1 MNIGGLTI
9 EMAADLARLRQDMD
23 DAKRSVG
30 SAMADIQ
37 KAVDIAKTAFVAL
50 AGIGSVAAFAGM
62 IKGSIDATAAMH
74 DLSIQTGASVAALG
88 AFKSVGSYTD
98 TSAESIAGAMNK
110 LAKNMAMADEDSK
123 GAAIAIKALGLNFDD
138 FKKLKPED
146 QMLVAAKAMNQF
158 EDGADKTAASM
169 LLFGKE
175 GAKLLP
181 FLKDLGDEA
190 DTISA
195 KLTDQEKALKANQAA
210 MADAFG
216 DNLTK
221 IRKDSEAWKKDI
233 ATGMIPALYEA
244 SQAFIDVANG
254 AGGVKE
260 YISKLAKDGTITE
273 WARMGVTAITYI
285 ADAFQ
290 VTWRILETIGKSIGL
305 FFARL
310 ATEIEAVGD
319 AAKKAASGDFSGAV
333 DTLKHGF
340 QQSEQM
346 AIDFR
351 EETLKAFSETTWG
364 AKMRDRMAELKGVAL
379 TGSEAKDKLGNLK
392 DIVDQT
398 KASQDAAAKAAKE
411 HEAELKK
418 QQQAI
423 EAATKAGADFI
434 ATLEKKRAALKLE
447 LDLGRKLSDA
457 EKEQIDLDDKLKNGK
472 ILLDPLMRTYGQQ
485 LVDQNRQLELNV
497 RWQEESRKQN
507 EQAAETL
514 SKHTD
519 TLAQQIEKQEEA
531 NQAIGKSSEQLAW
544 LEVVRLQELA
554 VSKERTAALM
564 DEVDWSGKTG
574 DEYRKQAQELRK
586 LAELKADGIHL
597 KAAQESAEEWKKTTD
612 SVYGGLTDALMRA
625 FESGKGFADAF
636 KSTLMNAF
644 RTMVLQPVIKAI
656 IQPIGDSIGSIFG
669 AGGSGNSILGGMG
682 GGGGLG
688 GLGNLGGLGSVLG
701 SFGSGFSGGWQL
713 GNAGLSSGWDAFSSG
728 WTGLVE
734 GNGVSSSL
742 GQMLGSGANM
752 LGTVGGYFNAFNA
765 AKDGKWGSAIGSGVG
780 TFFGGPVGGAIGNAI
795 GGFVDKAFGG
805 DGHDFYGAD
814 YVATSTGG
822 YRPREYEVGDRQYG
836 WSITG
841 ARSDNLEQA
850 LKGMTDVSLASLN
863 GLSKLFGG
871 ADNFKLGTYF
881 SSNETTRNSQGNIRL
896 WQGGNV
902 LSELSSQRYATDP
915 KKGFEEYSQDVVA
928 AVKSAM
934 QSIQLPEWA
943 RKQIDALGT
952 GATVDQLAKAVQ
964 AIEQTKAA
972 LLGMGTA
979 FAPLGGVFARI
990 GSLSDDAKLQLA
1002 GFAGGIDALI
1012 AKTRSYVD
1020 SYYSDGEKNAISAA
1034 SIRKQLDAA
1043 GITANL
1049 GSKEDFR
1056 ALVDSLGDKLDTEA
1070 GRKQLAAL
1078 LDLNQAFAP
1087 VGEYLKQQGL
1097 TLNDLAAQA
1106 PQVAALQSM
1115 AEQQASSQQAQL
1127 DATQQLNSSVV
1138 SIGEQIT
1145 AGLIRLGSSLAE
1157 RLQAVEAAVNSN
1169 ARSISESLLEANA

>member
-1 MNIGGLTI
+1 M
-9 EMAADLARLRQDMD
+9 DL
-23 DAKRSVG
+23 
-30 SAMADIQ
+30 
-37 KAVDIAKTAFVAL
+37 AKTAFIAL
-50 AGIGSVAAFAGM
+50 AGIGSIAAFAGM
-62 IKGSIDATAAMH
+62 IKGSIDATAALH

-88 AFKSVGSYTD
+88 AFKSVGSYTE

-123 GAAIAIKALGLNFDD
+123 GAAVAIKALGLNFDD

-146 QMLVAAKAMNQF
+146 QMLVAAKAMGQF
-158 EDGADKTAASM
+158 EDGADKTAAAM

-221 IRKDSEAWKKDI
+221 IRKDSDAWKKDI

-244 SQAFIDVANG
+244 SQAFVDVANG

-319 AAKKAASGDFSGAV
+319 AAKLAATGDFSGAV
-333 DTLKHGF
+333 DTLKRGF
-340 QQSEQM
+340 KQSEQM
-346 AIDFR
+346 AVDFR
-351 EETLKAFSETTWG
+351 EETLKAFSESTWG
-364 AKMRDRMAELKGVAL
+364 SKMRDRMAELKGVAL

-398 KASQDAAAKAAKE
+398 KASQEAAAKAAKE

-418 QQQAI
+418 QQQAA
-423 EAATKAGADFI
+423 EAAAKAGADLI
-434 ATLEKKRAALKLE
+434 ATLDKKRTALKLE

-472 ILLDPLMRTYGQQ
+472 IVLDPLMRAYAQQ
-485 LVDQNRQLELNV
+485 LVDQNRQLELSV

-514 SKHTD
+514 SKQTES
-519 TLAQQIEKQEEA
+519 LAQQIEKQKES
-531 NQAIGKSSEQLAW
+531 NQAAGKSSEQLAK
-544 LEVVRLQELA
+544 LEIASLQELA
-554 VSKERTAALM
+554 VARERIAALM

-574 DEYRKQAQELRK
+574 DEYRKQAEQLRK
-586 LAELKADGIHL
+586 LADLKAEGIHL

-612 SVYGGLTDALMRA
+612 SIYSGLTDALMRA
-625 FESGKGFADAF
+625 FESGQGFADAF
-636 KSTLMNAF
+636 KSTLINAF
-644 RTMVLQPVIKAI
+644 KTMVLQPVIKAI
-656 IQPIGDSIGSIFG
+656 IQPVGDSIGSIFG
-669 AGGSGNSILGGMG
+669 AGGSGGGGLFGGMG
-682 GGGGLG
+682 GTGGGGFG
-688 GLGNLGGLGSVLG
+688 GMGNLGGLGSVLG

-742 GQMLGSGANM
+742 GQMFGSGANM

-780 TFFGGPVGGAIGNAI
+780 TFFGGPVGGAIGSAV

-805 DGHDFYGAD
+805 DGHDFHGAD

-841 ARSDNLEQA
+841 ARSDDLEKA
-850 LKGMTDVSLASLN
+850 LKGVSDVSLASLN

-871 ADNFKLGTYF
+871 TDNYKLGTYF

-896 WQGGNV
+896 WQGGSV

-934 QSIQLPEWA
+934 QAIQLPEWA

-952 GATVDQLAKAVQ
+952 GATVEQLAKTVQ

-972 LLGMGTA
+972 LLGMGSA
-979 FAPLGGVFARI
+979 FAPLGGVFAKI

-1034 SIRKQLDAA
+1034 SIKKQLDAA

-1087 VGEYLKQQGL
+1087 IGEYLKQQGI

-1115 AEQQASSQQAQL
+1115 SEQQASSQQAQL

-1138 SIGEQIT
+1138 SIGEQISN
-1145 AGLIRLGSSLAE
+1145 GLIRLGATLVE
-1157 RLQAVEAAVNSN
+1157 RLGAVEAAVNSN
-1169 ARSISESLLEANA
+1169 AKYIGDSLLEATA